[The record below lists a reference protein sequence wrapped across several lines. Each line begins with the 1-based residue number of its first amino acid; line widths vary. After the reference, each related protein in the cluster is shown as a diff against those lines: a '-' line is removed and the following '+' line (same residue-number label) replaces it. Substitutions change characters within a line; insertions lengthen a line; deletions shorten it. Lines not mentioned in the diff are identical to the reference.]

1 MDPLD
6 VFSLLLHP
14 TNTTVP
20 AVSPSDS
27 FFVPFGAQATLLLLF
42 YDYNPVTLE
51 SRYGSTVLALSH
63 EHKLDDVLAALFN
76 TVAAVAAKHVGLR
89 AEDMP
94 HATGVVAMIHLLPM
108 LAAAIQTVSRTHP
121 PRDAV
126 WPLIVTACLTCM
138 SCAYHPQLYTDC
150 AGLLADAVRLI
161 PGMRYVPGR
170 LWRGVV
176 LQNAASGSR

>member
-76 TVAAVAAKHVGLR
+76 TVAAVAA
-89 AEDMP
+89 
-94 HATGVVAMIHLLPM
+94 
-108 LAAAIQTVSRTHP
+108 
-121 PRDAV
+121 
-126 WPLIVTACLTCM
+126 
-138 SCAYHPQLYTDC
+138 
-150 AGLLADAVRLI
+150 
-161 PGMRYVPGR
+161 VPY
-170 LWRGVV
+170 
-176 LQNAASGSR
+176 AASTPAAVVVEVGSGAFTFTMK